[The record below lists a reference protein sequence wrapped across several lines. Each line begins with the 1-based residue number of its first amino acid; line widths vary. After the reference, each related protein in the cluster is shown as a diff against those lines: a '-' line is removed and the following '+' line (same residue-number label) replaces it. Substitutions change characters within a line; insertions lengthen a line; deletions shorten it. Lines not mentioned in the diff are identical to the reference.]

1 LNKWSVTIGL
11 GALIL
16 GTLMWTAYLVVGLHY
31 FDIPH
36 INIIVSIF
44 HFDGEAAENAIYF
57 ETWLEYVAA
66 AAILLTGARLLWR
79 RVSN

>member
-1 LNKWSVTIGL
+1 MVRHNWFGSADSRHADVDRLPRCRV
-11 GALIL
+11 AL
-16 GTLMWTAYLVVGLHY
+16 
-31 FDIPH
+31 FDMPH

-79 RVSN
+79 RISN

>member
-16 GTLMWTAYLVVGLHY
+16 GTLMWTAYPVVGWHY
-31 FDIPH
+31 FDMPH

-44 HFDGEAAENAIYF
+44 HFDGVRLGWNMS
-57 ETWLEYVAA
+57 
-66 AAILLTGARLLWR
+66 RLLR
-79 RVSN
+79 FS